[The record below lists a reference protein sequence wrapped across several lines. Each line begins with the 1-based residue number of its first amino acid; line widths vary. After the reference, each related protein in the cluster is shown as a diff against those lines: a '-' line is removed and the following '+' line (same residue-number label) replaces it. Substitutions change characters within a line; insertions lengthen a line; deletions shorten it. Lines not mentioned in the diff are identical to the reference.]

1 MLSTK
6 LEVCTTDVPTGK
18 ILPEVLTV
26 YEPRLKANVRS
37 MKPRLTAI
45 FSQYEPSICLVN
57 DLFIFPFVHIFAFSE
72 GFSLSSGDLAC
83 EAGLI

>member
-45 FSQYEPSICLVN
+45 FSQYEPTICFVHN
-57 DLFIFPFVHIFAFSE
+57 LFIFPFVHIFAFSE
-72 GFSLSSGDLAC
+72 GCSGDLAC
-83 EAGLI
+83 EAGLL